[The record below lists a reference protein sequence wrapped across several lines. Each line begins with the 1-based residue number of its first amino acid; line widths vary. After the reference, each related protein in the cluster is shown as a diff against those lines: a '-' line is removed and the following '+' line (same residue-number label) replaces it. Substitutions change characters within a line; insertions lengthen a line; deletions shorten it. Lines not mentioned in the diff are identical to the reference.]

1 LKWSGSRMQVGI
13 LGGTFDPVHL
23 GHLIIAEEARTSVGL
38 NRVLFLPAGEPWLKE
53 GLALSSA
60 EHRVNMLRLAV
71 EDNPHFQ
78 VSLVEVQRP
87 GPSYTVDTL
96 ETVLAELGPATS
108 LHFILGLD
116 ALEEFHRWKEPARIL
131 TMAGLVVVRRPGR
144 QEFDWPA
151 FFTRLP
157 QAAGKVRLLEAP
169 LLGISAT
176 EIRHRAEAGASLR
189 YQVPSKVKDYIKEHR
204 VYLRGRGQSG
214 ASAPSPDFIG
224 AIPTGRDEEGPVFI
238 GEHDTVA
245 EGSVSIGGHLLRVAL
260 ERGALKYGDF
270 TLTSG
275 RKSSYYFDGRIL
287 SLDPEGADL
296 IARALLPIV
305 RESRADAV
313 GGLTLGAD
321 PIVAA
326 VALASYREGR
336 RVPGFIVRKEAK
348 SHGTAQAIEGPLPP
362 GCRVAIVDDTCTT
375 GGSLLHAIAAAEAA
389 GCTVVKV
396 VALLDRREGGGDELR
411 RRGYDFV
418 ALMAASPDG
427 KIEVCAA

>member
-1 LKWSGSRMQVGI
+1 MRVGI

-23 GHLIIAEEARTSVGL
+23 AHLVVAEEARTSVGL
-38 NRVLFLPAGEPWLKE
+38 GRVLFVPAGEPWLKA
-53 GLALSSA
+53 GLALSST
-60 EHRVNMLRLAV
+60 EHRVNMVRLAV
-71 EDNPHFQ
+71 EDNPYFD

-96 ETVLAELGPATS
+96 ETVLADLGPANS
-108 LHFILGLD
+108 LHFILGVD

-131 TMAGLVVVRRPGR
+131 ALASLVVVKRPGR
-144 QEFDWPA
+144 ENFDWPA
-151 FFTRLP
+151 FFARLP

-169 LLGISAT
+169 LLGISGT
-176 EIRHRAEAGASLR
+176 EIRGRAEAGASLR
-189 YQVPSKVKDYIKEHR
+189 YLVPLKVEDYIKEHR
-204 VYLRGRGQSG
+204 VYLRDEGESG
-214 ASAPSPDFIG
+214 AVTRA
-224 AIPTGRDEEGPVFI
+224 
-238 GEHDTVA
+238 
-245 EGSVSIGGHLLRVAL
+245 GGNTTEASSTSTAAVDQLLRVAVD
-260 ERGALKYGDF
+260 RGALKYGDF

-275 RKSSYYFDGRIL
+275 KKSSYYFDGRLL

-348 SHGTAQAIEGPLPP
+348 AHGTAQAIEGPLPP
-362 GCRVAIVDDTCTT
+362 GCRVVIVDDTCTT

-396 VALLDRREGGGDELR
+396 VALLDRREGGSDELR

-427 KIEVCAA
+427 KIEVCAAS

>member
-1 LKWSGSRMQVGI
+1 
-13 LGGTFDPVHL
+13 
-23 GHLIIAEEARTSVGL
+23 
-38 NRVLFLPAGEPWLKE
+38 
-53 GLALSSA
+53 
-60 EHRVNMLRLAV
+60 MLRLAV

-78 VSLVEVQRP
+78 VSLLEVQRP

-96 ETVLAELGPATS
+96 KTVLAELGPATS

-131 TMAGLVVVRRPGR
+131 AMASLVVVRRPGR

-151 FFTRLP
+151 FFTKLP

-169 LLGISAT
+169 LLDISGT
-176 EIRHRAEAGASLR
+176 EIRGRAEAGASFR
-189 YQVPSKVKDYIKEHR
+189 YLVPWKVEDYIKEHR
-204 VYLRGRGQSG
+204 VYLRGKVEDP
-214 ASAPSPDFIG
+214 AFIG
-224 AIPTGRDEEGPVFI
+224 GDAIPIGDSRLVGAGWDAEGPVFI
-238 GEHDTVA
+238 GEDDTVA
-245 EGSVSIGGHLLRVAL
+245 EGSVSIGGQLLQVAV
-260 ERGALKYGDF
+260 ERGALKYGNF

-275 RKSSYYFDGRIL
+275 RKSSYYFDGRLL

-296 IARALLPIV
+296 IARALLPIL

-348 SHGTAQAIEGPLPP
+348 SHGTTQAIEGPLPT

-396 VALLDRREGGGDELR
+396 IALLDRREGGGDELR

-427 KIEVCAA
+427 KIEVCAAS

>member
-1 LKWSGSRMQVGI
+1 MQVGI

-23 GHLIIAEEARTSVGL
+23 AHLVVAEEARTKLGL
-38 NRVLFLPAGEPWLKE
+38 SLVLFVPAGEPWLKE
-53 GLALSSA
+53 GLSLSSA

-71 EDNPHFQ
+71 EDNPYFR
-78 VSLVEVQRP
+78 VSPVEVQRP

-96 ETVLAELGPATS
+96 QRLVEELGPATS
-108 LHFILGLD
+108 LHFILGVD
-116 ALEEFHRWKEPARIL
+116 ALEQFHRWKEPARIL
-131 TMAGLVVVRRPGR
+131 AIASLVVVRRPGR

-157 QAAGKVRLLEAP
+157 QAVGKVRLLEAP
-169 LLGISAT
+169 SLGISGT
-176 EIRHRAEAGASLR
+176 DIRQRAEAGASLR
-189 YQVPSKVKDYIKEHR
+189 YLVPRKVEDYIKEHE
-204 VYLRGRGQSG
+204 VYLRRPLERD
-214 ASAPSPDFIG
+214 ASEPSMAKVEDS
-224 AIPTGRDEEGPVFI
+224 RFI
-238 GEHDTVA
+238 GEDDTV
-245 EGSVSIGGHLLRVAL
+245 GQLLRVAV

-275 RKSSYYFDGRIL
+275 RKSSYYFDGRLL

-313 GGLTLGAD
+313 GGPTLGAD

-326 VALASYREGR
+326 VALASYSDGGGT
-336 RVPGFIVRKEAK
+336 VPGFIVRKEAK
-348 SHGTAQAIEGPLPP
+348 AHGTAQAIEGPLPP

-375 GGSLLHAIAAAEAA
+375 GGSLLHAIAAAEVA

-427 KIEVCAA
+427 KIEVCAPIIRESSTAT

>member
-1 LKWSGSRMQVGI
+1 MQVGI

-23 GHLIIAEEARTSVGL
+23 AHLVVAEEARTSLGL
-38 NRVLFLPAGEPWLKE
+38 SRVLFVPAGEPWLKD

-108 LHFILGLD
+108 LHFILGVD
-116 ALEEFHRWKEPARIL
+116 ALEEFHRWKEPAQIL
-131 TMAGLVVVRRPGR
+131 AMASLVVVRRPGR
-144 QEFDWPA
+144 QKFDWPA

-169 LLGISAT
+169 VLDISGT
-176 EIRHRAEAGASLR
+176 EIRQRSEAGASLR
-189 YQVPSKVKDYIKEHR
+189 YLVPSKVEEYIKAHG
-204 VYLRGRGQSG
+204 VYLRGQGESG
-214 ASAPSPDFIG
+214 ASALSPDEIG
-224 AIPTGRDEEGPVFI
+224 AIPTGRDAEGPVRRRRI
-238 GEHDTVA
+238 GENDTA
-245 EGSVSIGGHLLRVAL
+245 SQLLRVAV

-275 RKSSYYFDGRIL
+275 RKSSYYFDGRLL

-313 GGLTLGAD
+313 GGPTLGAD

-336 RVPGFIVRKEAK
+336 RIPGFIVRKETKA
-348 SHGTAQAIEGPLPP
+348 HGMAQAIEGPLPP
-362 GCRVAIVDDTCTT
+362 GCRVVIVDDTCTT

-396 VALLDRREGGGDELR
+396 IALLDRREGGGDELR

-427 KIEVCAA
+427 KIEVCVPSTGEA

>member
-1 LKWSGSRMQVGI
+1 MQVGI

-23 GHLIIAEEARTSVGL
+23 AHLVMAEEARTSMGL
-38 NRVLFLPAGEPWLKE
+38 SHVLFVPAGEPWLKE
-53 GLALSSA
+53 GRALSSVS
-60 EHRVNMLRLAV
+60 HRVNMVRLAV

-78 VSLVEVQRP
+78 VSLAEVQRP

-96 ETVLAELGPATS
+96 EGLVEELGPETA
-108 LHFILGLD
+108 LHFILGVD

-131 TMAGLVVVRRPGR
+131 ALASLVVVGRPGR
-144 QEFDWPA
+144 PA
-151 FFTRLP
+151 FEWTAFFSRFP
-157 QAAGKVRLLEAP
+157 QAEGRVRLLESP
-169 LLGISAT
+169 LIGISGT
-176 EIRHRAEAGASLR
+176 EIRQRAEAGASLR
-189 YQVPSKVKDYIKEHR
+189 YLVPLKVADYIHDHG
-204 VYLRGRGQSG
+204 VYPRGQGKSG
-214 ASAPSPDFIG
+214 ASAPSMGKDEDSPPIDREPSGFIG
-224 AIPTGRDEEGPVFI
+224 GRD
-238 GEHDTVA
+238 TV
-245 EGSVSIGGHLLRVAL
+245 GQLLQVAV

-275 RKSSYYFDGRIL
+275 RKSSYYFDGRLL

-305 RESRADAV
+305 RGSRADAV
-313 GGLTLGAD
+313 GGPTLGAD

-348 SHGTAQAIEGPLPP
+348 AHGMAQAIEGPLPQ
-362 GCRVAIVDDTCTT
+362 GCRVVIVDDTCTT
-375 GGSLLHAIAAAEAA
+375 GGSLLNAIAAAEAA

-418 ALMAASPDG
+418 ALMAASPEG
-427 KIEVCAA
+427 KIEVCVPTSRE